1 MASTTQAHLPAL
13 GEHQRDEVGHQLQAM
28 LVELVDLSLLG
39 KQLHWT
45 VTGPLFRPLHEHL
58 DELVDAWRELS
69 DVVAERA
76 VALGYFPDGQS
87 ATVAASSNLHRV
99 ERGALEDH
107 VVVRELTGRLA
118 DVAERTRERMDRLGE
133 IDAASQDVVIE
144 VLRELEKQLWMIR
157 AQYGHQVVEARG
169 RPLGDS

>member
-1 MASTTQAHLPAL
+1 MASTTQAHLPSL
-13 GEHQRDEVGHQLQAM
+13 GEHQRDEVGNQLQPL
-28 LVELVDLSLLG
+28 LVELVDLSLFG
-39 KQLHWT
+39 KQLHWS

-58 DELVDAWRELS
+58 DELVDSWRELS
-69 DVVAERA
+69 DLVAERA
-76 VALGYFPDGQS
+76 VAIGSFPDGQS
-87 ATVAASSNLHRV
+87 AAVAAGSGLRGV

-107 VVVRELTGRLA
+107 VVVRELTSRVA

-157 AQYGHQVVEARG
+157 AQFGHQVVEARG
-169 RPLGDS
+169 RPLS